1 MLLNPSIYIL
11 INDYII
17 SDNTIYNITTLMSI
31 INAFVTGKF
40 YKDISKYFFKT
51 DKNYKF
57 KIFKKFNFYLLSILL
72 KYI

>member
-40 YKDISKYFFKT
+40 YKDTKSEGQYTPLNWYFLTYFHRA
-51 DKNYKF
+51 
-57 KIFKKFNFYLLSILL
+57 
-72 KYI
+72 